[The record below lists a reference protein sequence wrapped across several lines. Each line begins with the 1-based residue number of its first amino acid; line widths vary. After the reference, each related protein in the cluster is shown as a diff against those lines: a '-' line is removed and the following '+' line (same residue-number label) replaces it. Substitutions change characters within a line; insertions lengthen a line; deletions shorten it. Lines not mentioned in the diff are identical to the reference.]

1 MLSKIVYKMKKT
13 LLLACAVMLSFGG
26 LTVNTGCS
34 SEPETGSEYVPP
46 ADQSPEEEGEIDGAD
61 EESSE

>member
-1 MLSKIVYKMKKT
+1 MLYEIVYKMKKT
-13 LLLACAVMLSFGG
+13 LLLACAVMLNFGG

-46 ADQSPEEEGEIDGAD
+46 ADQSPEEEGEIEGAD

>member
-1 MLSKIVYKMKKT
+1 
-13 LLLACAVMLSFGG
+13 MLSFGG

-34 SEPETGSEYVPP
+34 SEPETGSDYVPP
-46 ADQSPEEEGEIDGAD
+46 TDESPEEEGEIEGAD

>member
-1 MLSKIVYKMKKT
+1 MLHEIVYKMKKT

-34 SEPETGSEYVPP
+34 SEPETGSDYVPP
-46 ADQSPEEEGEIDGAD
+46 DDESPEEEGEIEGAD